1 MYVFR
6 LSDAFFPTNLHLV
19 YRVSWLRAKARFCR
33 WSEEWRLVEYEM
45 KWTVNWFH
53 WKENQWRQWLRDVD
67 DDERPPGLDSYCHK
81 QIALWG
87 SLADQAQDK
96 FSNHLGR
103 PSFW

>member
-6 LSDAFFPTNLHLV
+6 LSDSFFPTNLPLV

-33 WSEEWRLVEYEM
+33 WSEEWRVVEYEM
-45 KWTVNWFH
+45 QWTVNWFH
-53 WKENQWRQWLRDVD
+53 WKANQWRQRLRDVD
-67 DDERPPGLDSYCHK
+67 DDERPPGLDAYCHK

-87 SLADQAQDK
+87 SLADQAQDG

-103 PSFW
+103 PLFW